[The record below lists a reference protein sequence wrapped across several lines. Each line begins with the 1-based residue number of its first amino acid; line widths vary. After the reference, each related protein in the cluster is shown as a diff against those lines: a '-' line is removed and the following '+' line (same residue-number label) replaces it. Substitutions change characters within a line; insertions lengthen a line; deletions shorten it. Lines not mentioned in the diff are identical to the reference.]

1 MKLEDDD
8 KEERKHIKREETDE
22 IKMDIDE
29 GDRLPTRSTPVLPP
43 VNSNKMRIDDDV
55 DPPLDAFMQ
64 DVDQEACRIDEADM
78 ANFGSKTS
86 TNTRVLMGEDD
97 DDIALNSDSELPE
110 SYSAKEAKRSK
121 SKEVAVVDHS
131 KIKYEAFEKNFYIPP
146 PEYRD
151 LTKEEIADFRLE
163 LSGITI
169 CGKDAPVPVMK

>member
-8 KEERKHIKREETDE
+8 EEERKHIKREETDE

-29 GDRLPTRSTPVLPP
+29 RDRLPTRSTPVAP

-86 TNTRVLMGEDD
+86 TNTRVLMGEDEAPD
-97 DDIALNSDSELPE
+97 VPLNSDGERPE
-110 SYSAKEAKRSK
+110 SYYAKEAKRSK
-121 SKEVAVVDHS
+121 TKDVAAVDHS
-131 KIKYEAFEKNFYIPP
+131 MIKYGPFEKDFHIPP
-146 PEYRD
+146 PEYHG
-151 LTKEEIADFRLE
+151 LTKKLPIC
-163 LSGITI
+163 LSN
-169 CGKDAPVPVMK
+169 